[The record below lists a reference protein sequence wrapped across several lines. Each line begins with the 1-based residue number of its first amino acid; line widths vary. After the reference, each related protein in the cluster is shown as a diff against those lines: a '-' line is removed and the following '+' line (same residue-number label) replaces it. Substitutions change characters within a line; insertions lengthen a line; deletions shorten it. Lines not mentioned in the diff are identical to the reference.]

1 MKRDRPLVSAEKT
14 VNRATNDKR
23 IVMVAVHIKDVCRPM
38 SALWPDWG
46 KQQGISNRSGPG
58 KPGRKAPK
66 ALQG

>member
-38 SALWPDWG
+38 SALWLV